1 MKVKDILSKPTLDV
15 PALAKKHDPSRNVV
29 EQQSSENATY
39 RPLKNDGALFKC
51 GECGDRDTYDTMF
64 YISLPNGH
72 KGVYHKKCLDQDWI
86 SQAEFINSPI

>member
-1 MKVKDILSKPTLDV
+1 MKVKDILNNPTPGV
-15 PALAKKHDPSRNVV
+15 SALAKNHDRSCDVI
-29 EQQSSENATY
+29 EQQLSENATY

-86 SQAEFINSPI
+86 SQAEFINDPI